1 MSMPARLVVCL
12 GFILA
17 LSLGSVALTK
27 PSGQPPVV
35 VVYYANETI
44 PQIAGSHHYQSLL
57 RLLES
62 EQDERFASALQ
73 SIQYDLQFFP
83 EAVKK
88 DIRDLKAAALTNSW
102 TLFVFTNASALR
114 SEYEQQLADGVTA
127 THTFPLPP
135 NEYDSLLEYSPLAR
149 PEVLQR
155 AVAEVSESLKGSNA
169 KLVFIAKTHG
179 SEGMALMPRVS
190 ADTSWVT
197 RTELRSLVGGQDSA
211 HSLPPS
217 WAVERG
223 TSKIEFWRSLERWRD
238 DGLDLALIIRDSCRS
253 GVSSLEEY
261 FWIPWRTRVI
271 AHSGREEL
279 LFSQVNYEHVF
290 SARGGVED
298 SFAALAANGLV
309 IETRSDRLYRIL
321 ELALRAIPKPLFFM
335 PLVVWLVVV
344 ARAGFASSLFRNREK
359 HP

>member
-1 MSMPARLVVCL
+1 MSMSARLVVCV

-17 LSLGSVALTK
+17 LSLGSVALAK

-35 VVYYANETI
+35 VVYYANETV
-44 PQIAGSHHYQSLL
+44 PQVAGSRHYQSLL

-83 EAVKK
+83 EAVRK
-88 DIRDLKAAALTNSW
+88 DIRHLRAVALTNSW
-102 TLFVFTNASALR
+102 SLFVFTNASAL
-114 SEYEQQLADGVTA
+114 EGAYELQLADGVTK
-127 THTFPLPP
+127 THAFPLPL
-135 NEYDSLLEYSPLAR
+135 NEHDSLLDYSPLAR

-155 AVAEVSESLKGSNA
+155 AVAEVAANLRGSNA

-179 SEGMALMPRVS
+179 SEDMALMPRVS
-190 ADTSWVT
+190 ADASSIT
-197 RTELRSLVGGQDSA
+197 RTELRSLVGGQGSA

-223 TSKIEFWRSLERWRD
+223 TSKIEFWQSLKRWRY

-261 FWIPWRTRVI
+261 LRIPWRTRVI
-271 AHSGREEL
+271 AHTGHEEL
-279 LFSQVNYEHVF
+279 LFNQLNYEHVF
-290 SARGGVED
+290 SARGAVED

-309 IETRSDRLYRIL
+309 METRSDRAYRIL
-321 ELALRAIPKPLFFM
+321 ELALRAIPKPLFFI

-344 ARAGFASSLFRNREK
+344 ARAGFASSMVRNRER
-359 HP
+359 HR